1 MTKVALSVSPAGQVT
16 LARWALGWTNDQ
28 LVVGRYQ
35 PSWVPALIISL
46 LTKVQSCV
54 TITQH
59 ALIKGSFANFMPL
72 TAPPPSPAFT
82 TVRSFSK
89 LNSRHPSTQHC
100 TTYKTVHISLRCVCN
115 SISAHPNI
123 PRIPYLHIPSPR
135 RPSFSN
141 TQADQIDPTDS
152 IGFAVVLVSLVLSS
166 KKGQTHTLC
175 ILPSFSLCVNCE
187 PM

>member
-16 LARWALGWTNDQ
+16 LARWAVGWTNDQ
-28 LVVGRYQ
+28 LVGRYQ

-89 LNSRHPSTQHC
+89 LNSRHPSTQYC
-100 TTYKTVHISLRCVCN
+100 TTYKSVQTSLYVAFVTQYPHILIFLASHICTSHPREHP
-115 SISAHPNI
+115 SSYKPITIS
-123 PRIPYLHIPSPR
+123 
-135 RPSFSN
+135 
-141 TQADQIDPTDS
+141 
-152 IGFAVVLVSLVLSS
+152 
-166 KKGQTHTLC
+166 
-175 ILPSFSLCVNCE
+175 
-187 PM
+187 